1 MSLFPVTYSLLSKQ
15 AVGLHI
21 QRNYE
26 IGSVVKI
33 QYFLRGMN
41 DTYAIETDVD
51 KYIFR
56 IYRAD
61 RRSRPDIEF
70 ELELLRFLSA
80 NGISVSEPIPG
91 KDGAYLSGFN
101 VMEGT
106 RYGVLF
112 QYAEGHEMPIHAAAD
127 SYRFGESIGHMHKAA
142 DQFESR
148 FARERL
154 DMEFLINQ
162 PLSIIRSY
170 MKHRLTDCN
179 YLSEMATELKKR
191 ISDLKVQGLDWGV
204 CHGDLHGNTNAAWTE
219 DGKLT
224 HYDFDL
230 CGYGWR
236 AYDIAEFRLA
246 REIHSRHD
254 PEEVERLWD
263 AFLRGYCSVRSL
275 SENDLAAV
283 PVFVA
288 VRQLWLFGLCF
299 RDSEFVGI
307 ADFDEGFIDSKMQ
320 YFKRLEYV

>member
-1 MSLFPVTYSLLSKQ
+1 MQGGIWIEFISCHLLASVQTSGRVTYPTQYK
-15 AVGLHI
+15 
-21 QRNYE
+21 

-41 DTYAIETDVD
+41 DTYEVESDVD

-80 NGISVSEPIPG
+80 NGIGVSEPIPG

-112 QYAEGHEMPIHAAAD
+112 QYAEGHELPIHAAAE
-127 SYRFGESIGHMHKAA
+127 SYRFGESIGRMHKAA
-142 DQFESR
+142 DHFESQ
-148 FARERL
+148 FAREQL
-154 DMEFLINQ
+154 DMEFLIDR
-162 PLSIIRSY
+162 PLS
-170 MKHRLTDCN
+170 M
-179 YLSEMATELKKR
+179 
-191 ISDLKVQGLDWGV
+191 
-204 CHGDLHGNTNAAWTE
+204 
-219 DGKLT
+219 T

-288 VRQLWLFGLCF
+288 IRQLWLFGLCF

-320 YFKRLEYV
+320 YFKSLEYV

>member
-1 MSLFPVTYSLLSKQ
+1 MRLFPVTYSLLSKQ

-21 QRNYE
+21 QHNYE

-41 DTYAIETDVD
+41 DAYEVETDVD

-61 RRSRPDIEF
+61 RRSGSDIEF

-80 NGISVSEPIPG
+80 KGIIVSEPIPG
-91 KDGAYLSGFN
+91 KDGAYLRGFN
-101 VMEGT
+101 VMEGI

-112 QYAEGHEMPIHAAAD
+112 QYAEGHERPIHIAVD
-127 SYRFGESIGHMHKAA
+127 SYRFGESIGHMHKAM
-142 DQFESR
+142 DHFESR
-148 FARERL
+148 HAREQL
-154 DMEFLINQ
+154 DMEFLIDK
-162 PLSIIRSY
+162 PLSIIRPY
-170 MKHRLTDCN
+170 MEHRLADYN
-179 YLSEMATELKKR
+179 YLSQMVKELKKR
-191 ISDLKVQGLDWGV
+191 TSELKVRGLDWCV
-204 CHGDLHGNTNAAWTE
+204 CHGDLHGNTNAAFTE

-224 HYDFDL
+224 HYDFDF

-236 AYDIAEFRLA
+236 AYDVAEFRLA
-246 REIHSRHD
+246 RELHSGHD

-263 AFLRGYCSVRSL
+263 AFLRGYCSVRSF

-288 VRQLWLFGLCF
+288 IRQLWLLGLCF
-299 RDSEFVGI
+299 QDSEFVGI
-307 ADFDEGFIDSKMQ
+307 ADFNEGFIDSKMQ
-320 YFKRLEYV
+320 DFKRLDYV

>member
-21 QRNYE
+21 QHHYE

-41 DTYAIETDVD
+41 DTYEVETDVD

-61 RRSRPDIEF
+61 RRSRSDIDF
-70 ELELLRFLSA
+70 ELELLQFLGA

-91 KDGAYLSGFN
+91 KDGVYLRGFN

-112 QYAEGHEMPIHAAAD
+112 QYAEGHERPIQAAAD
-127 SYRFGESIGHMHKAA
+127 SYIFGESIGHMHKAA
-142 DQFESR
+142 EHFESR
-148 FARERL
+148 HAREQL
-154 DMEFLINQ
+154 DLEFLIDR
-162 PLSIIRSY
+162 PLSIIRPY
-170 MKHRLTDCN
+170 MEHRLMDYN
-179 YLSEMATELKKR
+179 YLGELAAELKTR
-191 ISDLKVQGLDWGV
+191 ILELEIKGLDWGV
-204 CHGDLHGNTNAAWTE
+204 CHGDLHGNTNAAFTK

-246 REIHSRHD
+246 REIHSEHD
-254 PEEVERLWD
+254 PKEVEGLWD
-263 AFLRGYCSVRSL
+263 AFLRGYGSVRSL

-288 VRQLWLFGLCF
+288 IRQLWLFGLCF
-299 RDSEFVGI
+299 QDSEFAGI
-307 ADFDEGFIDSKMQ
+307 ADFDESFIDSKMQ
-320 YFKRLEYV
+320 YFKSLGYV